1 MSEIALAIISPLVR
15 PTGAFLK
22 TVRFFDRLSHE
33 NYGLFEITLY
43 IFFRMMYNNII
54 LLVPKTVGYRKSY
67 RGKQCGILCA
77 SYGIRDAFYF
87 FMLGGIAVN
96 AEIFTFL
103 RKFLAALYLI
113 GVRDIPFSG
122 EEYTLGVDALQNTLQ
137 DLLPED
143 KYDEIS
149 DVFIK
154 TPVQEEYNQF
164 RDMLISLNG
173 DIIGFSAMKNPYW
186 RTLSINM
193 TRYYAD
199 KIMTDEDIGISDAQL
214 FASANAFCDAAGVLV
229 WERF

>member
-1 MSEIALAIISPLVR
+1 MLPLHK
-15 PTGAFLK
+15 GC
-22 TVRFFDRLSHE
+22 
-33 NYGLFEITLY
+33 LY
-43 IFFRMMYNNII
+43 I
-54 LLVPKTVGYRKSY
+54 
-67 RGKQCGILCA
+67 
-77 SYGIRDAFYF
+77 
-87 FMLGGIAVN
+87 LGGFVVKS
-96 AEIFTFL
+96 EIFTFL

-122 EEYTLGVDALQNTLQ
+122 EEYTLGVVALQNTLQ

-199 KIMTDEDIGISDAQL
+199 KIMMGEDIGISDVQL
-214 FASANAFCDAAGVLV
+214 FTCANAFCDAAGVLV
-229 WERF
+229 WEKF

>member
-1 MSEIALAIISPLVR
+1 M
-15 PTGAFLK
+15 
-22 TVRFFDRLSHE
+22 
-33 NYGLFEITLY
+33 
-43 IFFRMMYNNII
+43 
-54 LLVPKTVGYRKSY
+54 
-67 RGKQCGILCA
+67 
-77 SYGIRDAFYF
+77 
-87 FMLGGIAVN
+87 
-96 AEIFTFL
+96 
-103 RKFLAALYLI
+103 
-113 GVRDIPFSG
+113 
-122 EEYTLGVDALQNTLQ
+122 
-137 DLLPED
+137 LPED

-199 KIMTDEDIGISDAQL
+199 KIMTDEDIGISDDQL
-214 FASANAFCDAAGVLV
+214 FAGANAFCDAAGVLV